1 MGRLIEEVRGE
12 GPIRVANEANAVL
25 LTMSPQ
31 DYYHG
36 SIGMGINEIEEVKY
50 QQTPRSFCKRDGLA
64 NGTRDMVLYV
74 SLFTKGN
81 KVENIAEMDNEGN
94 TDEYMSSDDEHV
106 SEFDDEGYEDT
117 TGISHEDEALFESW
131 SSILSSENNDAPK
144 SVCPL
149 HYIPKKSGSDSDISP
164 VNIPFDGSLKPD
176 TLATDSL
183 LSSLNKDMHITKLQS
198 EKAPVK
204 GLAVSKFT
212 RAFKVLKTS
221 INRTS
226 YSILS
231 HHGYLSPRMTDDA
244 VPGLS
249 CHEREDDSNLEGP
262 QTHMCA
268 SGDSMRPPLE
278 LPRGNEYRGRDSRM
292 NSLFLRLYAID
303 YEARCRSILPTSYS
317 SRELSYVINRSRVA
331 KEFHRRFNIISVS
344 NLSRDKLWD
353 NVILPPRIDSS
364 PGAYIDSSSYVY
376 VGNEK
381 KTDTRDRHHYY
392 NKPAGVLYNSRCFYN
407 DQSPQA
413 GNTKLQ
419 YTIKGWCNSRWLDCS
434 QD

>member
-12 GPIRVANEANAVL
+12 GPIRAANEVNAVL

-36 SIGMGINEIEEVKY
+36 SMEMGGTDAIKEE
-50 QQTPRSFCKRDGLA
+50 QFQRMPRSFCKGDEVA
-64 NGTRDMVLYV
+64 NETRHMVLYA

-81 KVENIAEMDNEGN
+81 QVENMTKIDDRVN
-94 TDEYMSSDDEHV
+94 TDEYMTSEDDDV
-106 SEFDDEGYEDT
+106 SEYDDDGYEDT
-117 TGISHEDEALFESW
+117 TGISNEDEALFDSW
-131 SSILSSENNDAPK
+131 SSILSSENNDATK

-149 HYIPKKSGSDSDISP
+149 HYIPKKSVSDSNISP

-183 LSSLNKDMHITKLQS
+183 LSSLNKDMHTINL
-198 EKAPVK
+198 KAPVK

-249 CHEREDDSNLEGP
+249 CHEREEDDSNLESP
-262 QTHMCA
+262 QTHECA
-268 SGDSMRPPLE
+268 SKVSMLE
-278 LPRGNEYRGRDSRM
+278 LPRGNVYRGRDSRM
-292 NSLFLRLYAID
+292 NSSFLRLYAID

-317 SRELSYVINRSRVA
+317 SCELSYVINRSRVS
-331 KEFHRRFNIISVS
+331 KEFHRRYNIISVS

-353 NVILPPRIDSS
+353 NVILPPRIDSA

-381 KTDTRDRHHYY
+381 KTASKDSSHYY
-392 NKPAGVLYNSRCFYN
+392 NNPAGVLSNSRCFYN

-434 QD
+434 KQ